1 LSFSGGFVAPHA
13 NGTRK
18 SAVVEARSSRAGLS
32 EKYEDHVILESR
44 PVAPF
49 RLDLSAW
56 ALRRRARNSHDRW
69 DGRYHRTLVID
80 RRPLT
85 LEVSQI
91 GTPEA
96 PRLIL
101 SVVGPDVDLTVE
113 RARAA
118 RRVME
123 RSLGL
128 DVELTDF

>member
-1 LSFSGGFVAPHA
+1 LGGFVPPHA
-13 NGTRK
+13 NETRK
-18 SAVVEARSSRAGLS
+18 SAVVEARSSRARFP
-32 EKYEDHVILESR
+32 EKYEDHVILKSR
-44 PVAPF
+44 PVASF
-49 RLDLSAW
+49 RLDLTAR
-56 ALRRRARNSHDRW
+56 ALRCRARNRHDRW
-69 DGRYHRTLVID
+69 DGWYLQTLVID

-101 SVVGPDVDLTVE
+101 SVFDQDVDLTVE
-113 RARAA
+113 RARSA
-118 RRVME
+118 RQMLE